1 MSVQV
6 DLRFEKDC
14 AVVGRRRFLR
24 RLLKLRRRAVCF
36 GFRRVRLVR
45 LADLVRNGGEVLFKF
60 RFDFRVSESRRR
72 FQLDRGTVF
81 GVVETFVGK
90 ARLFDNLRVLGL
102 FGVVCGVVILR
113 FVVYRLRFRF
123 QFRNRIVFFD
133 GPDFLNVVYRRV
145 DRSFIEPAVFAQF
158 VRLHCQIFKFPA
170 KNVRLARNA
179 FPYVRERE
187 FFTGVVA
194 AVGHDGKNDRFRPLA
209 FGHSGQLFTEGVDCV
224 TNSVV
229 HCACALIL
237 NGDRGVQ
244 GVVRYLVEV
253 KFVDNL
259 FATVGEFID
268 VEAFFPLH
276 SVAQSA

>member
-1 MSVQV
+1 M
-6 DLRFEKDC
+6 
-14 AVVGRRRFLR
+14 
-24 RLLKLRRRAVCF
+24 RRRAVRF
-36 GFRRVRLVR
+36 GFYTVQIVR
-45 LADLVRNGGEVLFKF
+45 LADLVRNSGEVLFKF

-72 FQLDRGTVF
+72 FQLDWVTVF
-81 GVVETFVGK
+81 GVVEAFVRK
-90 ARLFDNLRVLGL
+90 ARLFDNLGILGL

-113 FVVYRLRFRF
+113 LVVNRLRFRF
-123 QFRNRIVFFD
+123 QFRNRIVFFEALD
-133 GPDFLNVVYRRV
+133 LLNVVYYGV
-145 DRSFIEPAVFAQF
+145 YWSFIEPAVFAQF

-209 FGHSGQLFTEGVDCV
+209 FGHGGQLFAEGIDRV

-229 HCACALIL
+229 HCARALIL

-259 FATVGEFID
+259 FAAVGEFID